1 MNIDEEIL
9 KEGREKM
16 SIMNFVQ
23 AVVVT
28 VAALMV
34 PIGIMFSILNLRRSM
49 REDAKERFE
58 VATQLQNSIFNMMT
72 AIILSI
78 IRGANNNPPPSS
90 TYYTDYTDNK
100 YEDWCLYTSEQ
111 LPLLKNNKNMTKKSV
126 SSALIGFF
134 AGLSVFLLL
143 ALITILLAR

>member
-1 MNIDEEIL
+1 
-9 KEGREKM
+9 M

-34 PIGIMFSILNLRRSM
+34 PVGIIFSILNLRRSM

-78 IRGANNNPPPSS
+78 IRGANNPPP
-90 TYYTDYTDNK
+90 TDKYEDWSPPTDK
-100 YEDWCLYTSEQ
+100 YEDWCLYTSE

>member
-1 MNIDEEIL
+1 
-9 KEGREKM
+9 M

-34 PIGIMFSILNLRRSM
+34 PVGIIFSILNLRRSM

-78 IRGANNNPPPSS
+78 IRGANNPPP
-90 TYYTDYTDNK
+90 TDKYEDWSPPTDK
-100 YEDWCLYTSEQ
+100 YEDWCLYTSE
-111 LPLLKNNKNMTKKSV
+111 LPLLKNNKNKKSV

>member
-1 MNIDEEIL
+1 
-9 KEGREKM
+9 M

-34 PIGIMFSILNLRRSM
+34 PVGIIFSILNLRRSM

-58 VATQLQNSIFNMMT
+58 VVTQLQNSIFNMMT
-72 AIILSI
+72 AIILSMM
-78 IRGANNNPPPSS
+78 RGANNNPPP
-90 TYYTDYTDNK
+90 TDKYEDWSPPTDK

-111 LPLLKNNKNMTKKSV
+111 LPLPLLKNNKNITKKSV

-143 ALITILLAR
+143 ALITILLSR

>member
-1 MNIDEEIL
+1 
-9 KEGREKM
+9 M

-34 PIGIMFSILNLRRSM
+34 PVGIIFSILNLRRSM

-72 AIILSI
+72 AIILSM
-78 IRGANNNPPPSS
+78 IRGANNPPP
-90 TYYTDYTDNK
+90 TDKYEDWSPPTDK

-111 LPLLKNNKNMTKKSV
+111 LPLPLPLLKNNKNITKKSV